1 MDMDRLCARE
11 VVRQK
16 TQIEGKTEGQK
27 WRKGATDVAGPR
39 AIQVIMV

>member
-1 MDMDRLCARE
+1 MDRLC
-11 VVRQK
+11 VRDAERQRDR
-16 TQIEGKTEGQK
+16 KTERQK